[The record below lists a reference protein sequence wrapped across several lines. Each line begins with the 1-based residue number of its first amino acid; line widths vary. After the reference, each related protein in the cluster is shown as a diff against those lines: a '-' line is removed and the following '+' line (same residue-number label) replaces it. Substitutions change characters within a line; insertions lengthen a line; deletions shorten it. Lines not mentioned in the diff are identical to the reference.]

1 MFGFIK
7 DMLKKEVSQQL
18 DRKVHEHHKY
28 VLAETKPFY
37 PEYFPPEYS
46 SIDDAVIHLIKDS
59 RNKSKLITELQS
71 QLAAI
76 HAHYRSELCN
86 DCCHSEV
93 CKLRPNV
100 KYGFECEDKA
110 YELEV
115 ELFEVEP
122 EKVETEKEEA
132 NEGL

>member
-1 MFGFIK
+1 MFESTKKFICQEIK
-7 DMLKKEVSQQL
+7 RQL
-18 DRKVHEHHKY
+18 ENISLHRHNS
-28 VLAETKPFY
+28 FY
-37 PEYFPPEYS
+37 PTLPKPPHVWPEAKN
-46 SIDDAVIHLIKDS
+46 IDETVRHLIQDS
-59 RNKSKLITELQS
+59 RDKTSQISQLQAD
-71 QLAAI
+71 LAAI